1 MKIVIV
7 MDNVVK
13 GGVIVIGIVIASQD
27 SCANSIGGGV
37 PTTARQVYTLPKPY
51 ACLKISS

>member
-27 SCANSIGGGV
+27 SYANSIGGGV
-37 PTTARQVYTLPKPY
+37 PTTARQVYNLPKPY
-51 ACLKISS
+51 ACL

>member
-51 ACLKISS
+51 ACL